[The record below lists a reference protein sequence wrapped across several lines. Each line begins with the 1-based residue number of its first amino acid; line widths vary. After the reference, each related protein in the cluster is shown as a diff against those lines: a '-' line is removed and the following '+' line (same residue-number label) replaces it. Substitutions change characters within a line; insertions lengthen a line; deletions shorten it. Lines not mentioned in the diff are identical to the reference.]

1 MAEGETLAADG
12 LVVAGRGLV
21 DESSLTGETKPLAK
35 IEGDRLVSGTHVI
48 EGHFYVRAE
57 TVGPASTLG
66 QMLAIMDAALQRKT
80 VVEGRTDRILRV
92 FVPLMIG
99 LAVVTLLV
107 LLVQGAAFEQAF
119 IRGLT
124 VLVISC
130 PCALGLAV
138 PLARVAGVSLAAR
151 RGILVQDFSAFDRA
165 GRIDTVVF
173 DKTGTLTQGRW
184 RLQSVLPLA
193 DLNEQDVLALAA
205 GLECG
210 VDHPIAVEI
219 QRAATARQIEALPV
233 EASTVD
239 ARGVAGRWQGRRVR
253 LGQCGFRRCGRGRAG
268 GRHDT
273 DCAQAIRPLSRGCSW
288 RWTTASSPGWGSGT
302 D

>member
-1 MAEGETLAADG
+1 
-12 LVVAGRGLV
+12 
-21 DESSLTGETKPLAK
+21 
-35 IEGDRLVSGTHVI
+35 VI
-48 EGHFYVRAE
+48 EGNFCVRAE

-80 VVEGRTDRILRV
+80 TVEGRTDRILRA
-92 FVPLMIG
+92 FVPLMTG
-99 LAVVTLLV
+99 LAAVTMLALL
-107 LLVQGAAFEQAF
+107 LQGAAFEQAF

-184 RLQSVLPLA
+184 RPWTNRMSWPWRPAWSAMWIIRLPLKS
-193 DLNEQDVLALAA
+193 
-205 GLECG
+205 G
-210 VDHPIAVEI
+210 VP
-219 QRAATARQIEALPV
+219 P
-233 EASTVD
+233 
-239 ARGVAGRWQGRRVR
+239 
-253 LGQCGFRRCGRGRAG
+253 GRGR
-268 GRHDT
+268 
-273 DCAQAIRPLSRGCSW
+273 
-288 RWTTASSPGWGSGT
+288 
-302 D
+302 